1 MTIEDIREYKKNA
14 VEILRKHDQ
23 YATAKAVEEAFMA
36 LACLGQYMWERDVA
50 ISQLEELGLS
60 LGQKVDHVKSLI
72 DKEKMT
78 LAEKELH
85 KNATLYVNGANDFA
99 RYIKETYDKESVYAF
114 EIEDILTQFLQQFG
128 EVNKISK

>member
-60 LGQKVDHVKSLI
+60 LGQKVDHVKEAI
-72 DKEKMT
+72 DKATPMK
-78 LAEKELH
+78 LKEV
-85 KNATLYVNGANDFA
+85 KGM
-99 RYIKETYDKESVYAF
+99 YDITKPVCPRCGDDLFGEYCS
-114 EIEDILTQFLQQFG
+114 ECGQKLTQ
-128 EVNKISK
+128 E